1 MFAKLSNAEQSVVDL
16 VSRGWTNEEVA
27 RELHLSSKT
36 VEHHRA
42 SLMTK
47 LGLHG
52 QTELVKYAIRAGLVD
67 SA

>member
-36 VEHHRA
+36 VEWTLTRVYR
-42 SLMTK
+42 K
-47 LGLHG
+47 LDVRSRTG
-52 QTELVKYAIRAGLVD
+52 
-67 SA
+67 

>member
-1 MFAKLSNAEQSVVDL
+1 
-16 VSRGWTNEEVA
+16 
-27 RELHLSSKT
+27 
-36 VEHHRA
+36 
-42 SLMTK
+42 MTK